1 MAPQTGKENVNFR
14 STDKSTTAIRKQI
27 ESDTIQVDDKVYS
40 AKLLASIHPGGEL
53 FIKAFAGRDATEAFL
68 SYHRRKFPHEKMRDK
83 QVGDNISTKSNQN
96 VDNDFLEL
104 CDIIDKVIP
113 RNQSFANFGYFIKIG
128 FIITVAFGLEFYM
141 HYTKNYKW
149 YLTGILGL
157 FMALIG
163 LNIQHDANHGA
174 ISKHPIINRIL
185 GLTQNW
191 IGGSAVDWIH
201 QHVVQHH
208 INCNDVH
215 EDPDLAGGLIL
226 RLNPL
231 KKVLSVHAM
240 QHIYLFLLLT
250 MFGFSVVVESF
261 KNVITGYHFT
271 PMSKLIFTNR
281 MFEICTSLFFLA
293 RWVYLPYY
301 QTNNIFTLVE
311 IIPLFVVAGYYLAFF
326 FVISHNFDG
335 VEMFDKSNSSCN
347 QSFLYKQVSTS
358 SNVGGSL
365 LSFLNGGL
373 NYQIEHHLFPRIS
386 HVHYPKIAPYVK
398 DFCDKKKIPYRH
410 FPDIQS
416 NVMACVKHLYE
427 MGHGKSK
434 F

>member
-1 MAPQTGKENVNFR
+1 MTKIDL
-14 STDKSTTAIRKQI
+14 TDSLEKIPVKIFPSPK
-27 ESDTIQVDDKVYS
+27 DGS
-40 AKLLASIHPGGEL
+40 AYVASIIAQL
-53 FIKAFAGRDATEAFL
+53 IK
-68 SYHRRKFPHEKMRDK
+68 DK
-83 QVGDNISTKSNQN
+83 NAEGKKAV
-96 VDNDFLEL
+96 
-104 CDIIDKVIP
+104 
-113 RNQSFANFGYFIKIG
+113 
-128 FIITVAFGLEFYM
+128 
-141 HYTKNYKW
+141 
-149 YLTGILGL
+149 
-157 FMALIG
+157 IG
-163 LNIQHDANHGA
+163 LATGSSPKTLYAELVRMH
-174 ISKHPIINRIL
+174 KL
-185 GLTQNW
+185 EGL
-191 IGGSAVDWIH
+191 
-201 QHVVQHH
+201 
-208 INCNDVH
+208 
-215 EDPDLAGGLIL
+215 
-226 RLNPL
+226 
-231 KKVLSVHAM
+231 
-240 QHIYLFLLLT
+240 
-250 MFGFSVVVESF
+250 SF

-365 LSFLNGGL
+365 LCFLNGGL